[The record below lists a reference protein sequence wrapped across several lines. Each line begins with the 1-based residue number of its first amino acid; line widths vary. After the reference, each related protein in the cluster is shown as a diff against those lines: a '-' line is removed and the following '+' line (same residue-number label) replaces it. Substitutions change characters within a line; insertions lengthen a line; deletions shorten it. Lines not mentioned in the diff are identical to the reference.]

1 MSESIVSTADK
12 KKKAPG
18 GRFEL
23 LWVILPKLPLIVK
36 VILLHVIGG
45 SETSRYRDLKS
56 DVTIAVL
63 RSFTDPSNP
72 KSLSEVQAMTLKDPG
87 VKGELWVSMVASEP
101 PPERGIRDALLAVI
115 DAFNEPSARG
125 TEPSFKIPELVP
137 VEAEWTGY
145 RAAASKNSKPPEIS
159 EEQKYREMM
168 KECKNST
175 TILYFH
181 GGAYYLCD
189 PWTHRLLMKRL
200 TKLTGGRAYS
210 VRYRLAPQDPFPA
223 ALLDAFVSYFTLL
236 YPPPGSIHEAV
247 APGDIVF
254 GGDSAGG
261 NLALALLRTLMEFR
275 RHDRKINWFGEER
288 EVPLPAGLAS
298 MSPWIDMVQSL
309 PSLTRN
315 QKWCYLPPP
324 RLLSEEHQPPA
335 DSIWPTS
342 PPRKHVYVDDDY
354 ILHPLASLQMNN
366 GTWEGAPPIYISCGW
381 ESLEDEIKYFVSK
394 LTKDGVTVV
403 FEEYQAMPHVFEELL
418 PKLPESQ
425 RNREGYAN
433 FVKAVCK
440 DPKNVKSSYTA
451 IEAKTLEELEINA
464 EKLTPH
470 SDEEVKEL
478 ARQRVS
484 IQEAPVAPAPDV
496 PAKL

>member
-1 MSESIVSTADK
+1 MITADSTVDK
-12 KKKAPG
+12 KKKASG
-18 GRFEL
+18 GGLEL
-23 LWVILPKLPLIVK
+23 LMAILPKLPYILK

-45 SETSRYRDLKS
+45 SETSRHRDLRS
-56 DVTIAVL
+56 DVTIAIL
-63 RSFTDPSNP
+63 KSLTDPAKP
-72 KSLSEVQAMTLKDPG
+72 KPLSEVQAMTLRDPG
-87 VKGELWVSMVASEP
+87 VKGKLWVSNVASEP
-101 PPERGIRDALLAVI
+101 PPERGIRDALLAAI
-115 DAFNEPSARG
+115 DALSEPSLQGA
-125 TEPSFKIPELVP
+125 TPSFRIPELVP

-145 RAAASKNSKPPEIS
+145 RAGASKNSKLPDIS
-159 EEQKYREMM
+159 EEKKYHKMM

-189 PWTHRLLMKRL
+189 PWTHRLLMMRL

-247 APGDIVF
+247 DPRDIVF

-261 NLALALLRTLMEFR
+261 NLALALLRVLMEIR
-275 RHDRKINWFGEER
+275 RQNRKINWFGEER

-335 DSIWPTS
+335 DDIWPTD
-342 PPRKHVYVDDDY
+342 PPRKHVYVNDDY
-354 ILHPLASLQMNN
+354 ILHPLASLQMNDS
-366 GTWEGAPPIYISCGW
+366 WEGAPPMYISCGW
-381 ESLEDEIKYFVSK
+381 ESLEDEIKYFTSK
-394 LTKDGVTVV
+394 LARDGVTVV
-403 FEEYQAMPHVFEELL
+403 FEEYEAMPHVFEGLL
-418 PKLPESQ
+418 PKLRESQ

-433 FVKAVCK
+433 FVKAVCE
-440 DPKNVKSSYTA
+440 DPKQIKSSYTA
-451 IEAKTLEELEINA
+451 IKARTLDELEINV
-464 EKLTPH
+464 EKLSPH
-470 SDEEVKEL
+470 SDEEVREL
-478 ARQRVS
+478 ARQNISV
-484 IQEAPVAPAPDV
+484 QEAPIAPAPDAQ
-496 PAKL
+496 AKL